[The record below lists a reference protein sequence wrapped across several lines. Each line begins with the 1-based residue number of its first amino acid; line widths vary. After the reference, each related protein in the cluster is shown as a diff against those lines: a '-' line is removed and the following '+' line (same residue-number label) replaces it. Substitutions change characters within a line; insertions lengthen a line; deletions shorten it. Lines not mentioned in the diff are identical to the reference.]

1 MSLKPCLL
9 SKEMVSFFTDRGY
22 SFFSLD
28 YDLQRVATISHHDAL
43 RPSEQ
48 SYTNV
53 DRVPLVLN
61 YLAPKSNGSYCRTF
75 VFYQQTSK
83 LDVSFHNHLLQHTS
97 ATMLVHLTD
106 HPSIEQPGSGAN
118 QRPRSNPFGH
128 ISSFAEIRGLES
140 SFTIRDHF
148 TCQSESLV
156 YCISC
161 ALLYIGETG
170 RNLRSCFSEHLRS
183 IRAYAQQ
190 HSLVSRGPTF
200 QLYWP
205 QYFSDVQVRG
215 VALCNG
221 NPGFTISQG
230 ESKIISLNKEY
241 RCKRTHDLTILTA
254 KRLKIS

>member
-9 SKEMVSFFTDRGY
+9 SKEMDSFFTDRGY
-22 SFFSLD
+22 SFSSLEN
-28 YDLQRVATISHHDAL
+28 DLQRVATINHHDAL

-48 SYTNV
+48 RYTTV

-61 YLAPKSNGSYCRTF
+61 IQRF
-75 VFYQQTSK
+75 
-83 LDVSFHNHLLQHTS
+83 LLQNFRILSTDEQTRCVFPQPPFVAYKRDHVGPFNVSPFYRAAWFRRES
-97 ATMLVHLTD
+97 A
-106 HPSIEQPGSGAN
+106 PSKQPL
-118 QRPRSNPFGH
+118 RSHKFRL
-128 ISSFAEIRGLES
+128 EIRGLES

-148 TCQSESLV
+148 TCQSENLV

-161 ALLYIGETG
+161 ALLHIGETG

-254 KRLKIS
+254 KQLKIS